1 MDEVKTIEKDSTTN
15 DEGSVTNLV
24 RNGEIEDGSTGHDH
38 VQKHGHTGQDH
49 LQEDGLID
57 KDHGQACSPKVQSYV
72 QEDNSMGQHD
82 GHNHVHVDSSTKQ
95 LQKSESRMGDID
107 TTAPFESVKAAV
119 CMFSGI
125 VDWKARKTQIAERR
139 KRVAQELQKAHE
151 EIPVFRKRSE
161 EAEESKQQVLKEL
174 DDAKRRVEELKL
186 NLESAQTEESE
197 AKQDAELAK
206 LRAEEMKQGITDE
219 LSVAAKAQLEV
230 AQARHQ
236 SAVSELETVKLE
248 LKNLQKDYRLLVSER
263 DLATKDAEGA
273 VFTCEKTEKCVEDLT
288 IKLITVTEALESA
301 HGAYLEAQE
310 DRTGVDLKREQETS
324 NRYDELQ
331 QLKEECEMI
340 SQQMVV
346 TDDQKSKM
354 DTASVLLHDL
364 KAELASYM
372 GENHIEIQSKVDIA
386 KTDLKEMKLNIKKT
400 TDEVNNMKLYANSL
414 DSELEQAKAT
424 LIAIKQNKWTEE
436 AVIASLEAEL
446 MEAISEVT
454 CTQTKENAA
463 RLEEQANEA
472 KSRALKAHE
481 ELKKAKKAAKEAR
494 KREHAVMNKL
504 NTAAREVEAARA
516 SERMAHGAIV
526 AVEESKSVRS
536 NETEPES
543 ENITISVE
551 EYDELNRKAK
561 EADDEAKDRV
571 SEAISEID
579 LAKESEVKAVK
590 KLEQVKHD
598 LDTKREELLITKQK
612 AEVRIKRSERREDE
626 AGRKKKKRSLIPKLC
641 MFLCRKKGKGAFK

>member
-15 DEGSVTNLV
+15 DEGSVANRV

-57 KDHGQACSPKVQSYV
+57 KDHGQECSPKVRSYV

-139 KRVAQELQKAHE
+139 KQVAQELQKAHD
-151 EIPVFRKRSE
+151 EISVYSKRSE

-197 AKQDAELAK
+197 AKQDAELAN
-206 LRAEEMKQGITDE
+206 LRAEEMEQGITDE

-236 SAVSELETVKLE
+236 AAVSELETVKLE

-263 DLATKDAEGA
+263 DLATKDAEEA
-273 VFTCEKTEKCVEDLT
+273 AFTCETTEKCVEDLT
-288 IKLITVTEALESA
+288 IKLITATEALESA
-301 HGAYLEAQE
+301 QGDYLEAQE
-310 DRTGVDLKREQETS
+310 HRTGVDLTREQETS

-346 TDDQKSKM
+346 TDDQKSKL

-386 KTDLKEMKLNIKKT
+386 KTDLKETKLNIKKT

-436 AVIASLEAEL
+436 VVIASLEAEL
-446 MEAISEVT
+446 METISDVT

-463 RLEEQANEA
+463 WLEEAAEQANEA
-472 KSRALKAHE
+472 KSRARKAHK

-571 SEAISEID
+571 SE
-579 LAKESEVKAVK
+579 
-590 KLEQVKHD
+590 
-598 LDTKREELLITKQK
+598 R
-612 AEVRIKRSERREDE
+612 
-626 AGRKKKKRSLIPKLC
+626 
-641 MFLCRKKGKGAFK
+641 FLR